1 MLITKNNQDDL
12 ITIEYSKGVEK
23 SYQTIKRRQYLTLKM
38 KLEAI
43 GYIVKLIEKTTN
55 K

>member
-1 MLITKNNQDDL
+1 MIITKSNQDEL
-12 ITIEYSKGVEK
+12 ITIEYTKGTEK
-23 SYQTIKRRQYLTLKM
+23 SYQSVKRRQYLTVKM

-43 GYIVKLIEKTTN
+43 GYTIKIIEKTTN